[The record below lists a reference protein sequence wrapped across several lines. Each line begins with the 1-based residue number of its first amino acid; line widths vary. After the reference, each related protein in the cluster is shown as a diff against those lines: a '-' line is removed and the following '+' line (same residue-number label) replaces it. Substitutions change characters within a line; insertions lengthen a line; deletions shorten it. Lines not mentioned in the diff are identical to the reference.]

1 MQVNYILIIYTRGLL
16 PSLFCATRFA
26 SSYEGRCMSFQ
37 QSTPLHLAAKE
48 GSYNVVRYLVDKGA
62 DVNIK
67 NQFGVSE

>member
-1 MQVNYILIIYTRGLL
+1 ML
-16 PSLFCATRFA
+16 PSLFCATVIPRFA

-37 QSTPLHLAAKE
+37 QNTPLHLAAKE

-62 DVNIK
+62 DVNIR